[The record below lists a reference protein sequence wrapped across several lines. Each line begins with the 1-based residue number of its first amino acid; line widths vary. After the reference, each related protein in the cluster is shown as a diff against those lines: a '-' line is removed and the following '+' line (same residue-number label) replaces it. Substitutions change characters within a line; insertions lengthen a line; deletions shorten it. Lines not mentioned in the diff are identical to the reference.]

1 MKRWTYFVLGI
12 LFFIGYAQDWNK
24 TAPVTQKKKTNTL
37 TNFVTRKYPPVPA
50 AKSHRSPASQGK
62 YKRVKRTIDP
72 SLLSK
77 NPIRIGK
84 SFQIVEGVSTLAKN
98 KYNSSLGKKISENDQ
113 YVYFRPASGKTEA
126 WPVALDSTNLKLYP
140 ISHVLHVKGV
150 GPELRAQFK
159 SEGLNEYYYHPRLK
173 FMFLEASP
181 STVIQQFQKL
191 TARGFDVRLEVI
203 KETPK
208 SK

>member
-1 MKRWTYFVLGI
+1 MKRWTCLILGI
-12 LFFIGYAQDWNK
+12 LFFIGYAQDW
-24 TAPVTQKKKTNTL
+24 TQTTPAKQKNKTNTL
-37 TNFVTRKYPPVPA
+37 TNFVTRKYPPVPV
-50 AKSHRSPASQGK
+50 AKSYRSPASKAQRN
-62 YKRVKRTIDP
+62 RVKRITDP

-84 SFQIVEGVSTLAKN
+84 SFQIVEGVSTMEKN
-98 KYNSSLGKKISENDQ
+98 KYKSSLGKKISENAQ

-126 WPVALDSTNLKLYP
+126 WPVALDSTNLRLYP

-181 STVIQQFQKL
+181 STVLQQFQKL

-203 KETPK
+203 KETPR
-208 SK
+208 SR